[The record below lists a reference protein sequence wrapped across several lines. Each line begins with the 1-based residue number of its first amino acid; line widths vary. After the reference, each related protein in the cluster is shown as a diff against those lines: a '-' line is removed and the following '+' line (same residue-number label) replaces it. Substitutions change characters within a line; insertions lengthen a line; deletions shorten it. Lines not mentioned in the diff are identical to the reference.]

1 MILMPLA
8 RAGLEPVLSIMSR
21 VCGQRHHCVFAADAQ
36 IPDQSDTQ
44 NHLMFSVPARSPR
57 QQEKWDKREQFL
69 LDTAQQLIEIEGL
82 VNFNMDRLVK
92 VSGVSKGTVY
102 NHFSGKEDCQAAL
115 CIRGWETAKA
125 LFQRA
130 LNFDGHPR
138 EVILAAHFAYRMH
151 LQRYPVFSSTLMT
164 ARTPTFIEKVSPE
177 RAAMLKALD
186 DEIFEML
193 YQVVARA
200 KAEGALPSGMSESI
214 ITFMNWSMSYGIN
227 MLGRTGFDGQTR
239 QQFEGVDI
247 TLVGANIVLDG
258 MGMTP
263 LSRDW
268 DYEATWKRIAGE
280 VFAEEL
286 QVSPPK

>member
-1 MILMPLA
+1 MIVMPLA
-8 RAGLEPVLSIMSR
+8 RAGLDPVLSMMNR
-21 VCGQRHHCVFAADAQ
+21 LFGQRYTCAFSAESSLQDEDKAQ
-36 IPDQSDTQ
+36 GT
-44 NHLMFSVPARSPR
+44 LMFSVPARSAR

-102 NHFSGKEDCQAAL
+102 NHFAGKEDCQAAL

-130 LNFDGHPR
+130 LNFQGHPR
-138 EVILAAHFAYRMH
+138 EVILAAHFAYRLH
-151 LQRYPVFSSTLMT
+151 LQRFPVFSSTLMT
-164 ARTPTFIEKVSPE
+164 ARTPTFIEKVSAE
-177 RAAMLKALD
+177 RASMLRALD

-200 KAEGALPSGMSESI
+200 KAEGALPQGASESI

-247 TLVGANIVLDG
+247 PLTGANIVLDG
-258 MGMTP
+258 IGMTP
-263 LSRDW
+263 LSKDW
-268 DYEATWKRIAGE
+268 DYEATWKRVASE